1 MWLEVRTIPF
11 SPQRHIC
18 GVWMRVR
25 LALPNKQMR
34 KKEMVLPL
42 MDDFVCVCV
51 RLDDCNKQCT
61 STLRSRPNAHYIIE
75 SPLILYKKGA
85 QFLL

>member
-1 MWLEVRTIPF
+1 MLKKKNKYDNVIVPCTDKLSCAATFAQWVTCMRLEQMWLEVRTIPF
-11 SPQRHIC
+11 SPQRRIC
-18 GVWMRVR
+18 GVWMRVQ

-51 RLDDCNKQCT
+51 TR
-61 STLRSRPNAHYIIE
+61 
-75 SPLILYKKGA
+75 
-85 QFLL
+85 